1 VEEVSNLSILS
12 FVLVLIVIG
21 VAVYGV
27 KLAIAGNWKQLIYLA
42 VGLFVAI
49 IILGMLGVKLPNI
62 PTIQ

>member
-1 VEEVSNLSILS
+1 MYVSILT
-12 FVLVLIVIG
+12 FVLVLVVIG
-21 VAVYGV
+21 VAIYGV

-49 IILGMLGVKLPNI
+49 IILSMLGIKLPNI